1 MWTDTATN
9 WLAALKLPGKVV
21 FGMFLFCAA
30 LLLLNFFGVVPLS
43 ALGPFGWTL
52 VLVAMLL
59 FGCLSLGAA
68 SGEGYETWKRHLAEK
83 RVRAR
88 QHAKREEREET
99 REKYE
104 AQVLKRLHY
113 LSRKEHRVLADQLRK
128 NERSFEGWAY
138 SSTASNLMAAGL
150 IGSPGGTA
158 HQDYYP
164 YYVVDFVW
172 DALLVRREDFL
183 AKDDENN
190 RREAEEKRAAERKR

>member
-1 MWTDTATN
+1 MWTDTVTS

-52 VLVAMLL
+52 VLVALLL
-59 FGCLSLGAA
+59 FGCLSIGAA
-68 SGEGYETWKRHLAEK
+68 SSEGYEVWKRHRAEK
-83 RVRAR
+83 KVRAR
-88 QHAKREEREET
+88 QQAKREEHEEA
-99 REKYE
+99 RDKCRAE
-104 AQVLKRLHY
+104 VLKRLDY

-138 SSTASNLMAAGL
+138 SSAVSNLMAAGL
-150 IGSPGGTA
+150 VGSPGGRA

-172 DALLVRREDFL
+172 DALLERREQFL
-183 AKDDENN
+183 AKDDDNR
-190 RREAEEKRAAERKR
+190 RREADEKRARESR